1 MRPMTRTA
9 AALLLLLLST
19 SASALDLDWLTQ
31 YKKPNIHWGQLALH
45 PHYTLT
51 EVYDSNIY
59 LVPRDQPGRTVGG
72 GVRGSWITKNELG
85 LEAALPWRNLHNL
98 TGGYAVESHN
108 YTTDAKANDTVNQTA
123 HLDYAYAGA
132 YGLTFRT
139 GDTYLNTTDQAFS
152 QLVDRNRR
160 WSNTAYVAVDYEPKN
175 GKLTGGVD
183 ASHTVNKYLG
193 DSIGRQLNRYS
204 QRAGFNVGYK
214 VQPQTKVYVSYHRG
228 LTHYSVGRAVGEQ
241 DKNSKS
247 HDLGVGVT
255 GVVAPKVTGRAE
267 AGVSYREYDEA
278 PVGGVTRVTR
288 NMTVTTDLTWKP
300 QDRTD
305 VILSL
310 SRGLQESISASNRFY
325 ISNSAVLDI
334 KHRLPRKFSV
344 GANLAFGLDKYPDT
358 QFIGTTGARGDRRDD
373 IYQGGAWVEY
383 DIQAWLSTGLS
394 YVFRERDS
402 TFSGQFNYQDQ
413 QTAWNLA
420 LKF

>member
-1 MRPMTRTA
+1 MRSMTRTV
-9 AALLLLLLST
+9 ALLSLLLST
-19 SASALDLDWLTQ
+19 SVQAASFDWLTQ

-45 PHYTLT
+45 PNYRLT

-59 LVPRDQPGRTVGG
+59 LVPRDQPGSVVGG

-85 LEAALPWRNLHNL
+85 LEAELPWRNLHNL
-98 TGGYAVESHN
+98 KAGYGVEAHN

-132 YGLTFRT
+132 YGLTFRA
-139 GDTYLNTTDQAFS
+139 GDSYLNTTDQAFS

-160 WSNTAYVAVDYEPKN
+160 WSNTAYVALDYDQKN
-175 GKLTGGVD
+175 GNMAGGVD

-214 VQPQTKVYVSYHRG
+214 VQPQTKVYASYHRS

-241 DKNSKS
+241 DKNSKA
-247 HDLGVGVT
+247 HEFGLGVA

-267 AGVSYREYDEA
+267 AGLSYREYDEA
-278 PVGGVTRVTR
+278 PVGGVTRLTR

-325 ISNSAVLDI
+325 ISNSAILDI

-344 GANLAFGLDKYPDT
+344 GVNLAYGLDKYPDT

-373 IYQGGAWVEY
+373 NYQGGAWVEY
-383 DIQAWLSTGLS
+383 DIQQWLSTGHS
-394 YVFRERDS
+394 YVFRERNS
-402 TFSGQFNYQDQ
+402 TFSRQFNYQDQ

>member
-1 MRPMTRTA
+1 MRPMIRVIA
-9 AALLLLLLST
+9 VLPVLLAS
-19 SASALDLDWLTQ
+19 SAQAVSLDWLTQ

-45 PHYTLT
+45 PHYRLT

-59 LVPRDQPGRTVGG
+59 LVPRDQPNNVIVGG

-85 LEAALPWRNLHNL
+85 LELELPWRKLHNL
-98 TGGYAVESHN
+98 TAGYVAESHN
-108 YTTDAKANDTVNQTA
+108 YTTDASANDTVNQAA
-123 HLDYAYAGA
+123 HVDYAYAGA
-132 YGLTFRT
+132 YGLTFRA
-139 GDTYLNTTDQAFS
+139 GDRYLNTRDQAFS
-152 QLVDRNRR
+152 QLVSRDRR
-160 WSNTAYVAVDYEPKN
+160 WSNTAYAGLDYDQKN
-175 GKLTGGVD
+175 GNMAGGVD

-193 DSIGRQLNRYS
+193 DAIGRQLNRYS
-204 QRAGFNVGYK
+204 QRFGFNVGYK
-214 VQPQTKVYVSYHRG
+214 VQPQTKVYASYHRG
-228 LTHYSVGRAVGEQ
+228 ITHYSVGRAVGEQ

-247 HDLGVGVT
+247 HDFGLGVA

-267 AGVSYREYDEA
+267 AGLSYREYDEA
-278 PVGGVTRVTR
+278 PLGGVTRVTR

-305 VILSL
+305 VILTL

-325 ISNSAVLDI
+325 ISNSAILDV

-344 GANLAFGLDKYPDT
+344 GLNAAFGLDKYPDT

-373 IYQGGAWVEY
+373 IYQGGAWIEY

-394 YVFRERDS
+394 HVYRERNS
-402 TFSGQFNYQDQ
+402 TFTSQFNYEDH